1 MKPVAHAAHTLAAV
15 DNLTHSLF
23 GWTLARAGLGR
34 GTPYATA
41 TLVLAS
47 NAPDA
52 DIVTIAYGGIEYLAA
67 HRGPTHGPLGVIGLG
82 LVTAGII
89 AAWARWR
96 GRGRDGGTGA
106 AGRPG
111 AASGPGT
118 AGGPGTAAG
127 VTPRS
132 MLRWWG
138 LAMIG
143 ITGHLLMDLPTAYG
157 TRLLSPFSATWF
169 AFDWMPI
176 IDVWLWIA
184 LVAALVIG
192 RATDRRPRWAAI
204 GLALMAL
211 DYAARAGLHQR
222 ALAHGAAFD
231 AAGVH
236 APCATAQ
243 TLVVH
248 PAPAAGPPGNPGGCL
263 AAAALPTFVSPF
275 TWRVVRQSATGYEI
289 SDRSVLDLAA
299 PPRSTRLTSDTGP
312 DVGRARQTRAG
323 QVYFDFARFPIARV
337 AAGSPATSVRLFDA
351 RFVGLPANEAL
362 ADMSTNLS
370 IRVALPP
377 AGTVD

>member
-1 MKPVAHAAHTLAAV
+1 V

-89 AAWARWR
+89 AGWARWR
-96 GRGRDGGTGA
+96 GRGHDGERRA
-106 AGRPG
+106 AGG
-111 AASGPGT
+111 I
-118 AGGPGTAAG
+118 GTAAG
-127 VTPRS
+127 RVTSRS
-132 MLRWWG
+132 ILRWWG
-138 LAMIG
+138 LAMVG
-143 ITGHLLMDLPTAYG
+143 VTGHLLMDLPTAYG

-176 IDVWLWIA
+176 IDVYLWIA
-184 LVAALVIG
+184 LVAALVVG
-192 RATDRRPRWAAI
+192 RATNRRARWAAV
-204 GLALMAL
+204 GLALMAF

-222 ALAHGAAFD
+222 ALAQGAAFD
-231 AAGVH
+231 AAGAR
-236 APCATAQ
+236 APCAAAPS
-243 TLVVH
+243 LVTH
-248 PAPAAGPPGNPGGCL
+248 PAPPAGTPALPGACL

-289 SDRSVLDLAA
+289 SDRSVLDPASPLG
-299 PPRSTRLTSDTGP
+299 STRLTSDAGP
-312 DVGRARQTRAG
+312 DVARARQTRAG

-337 AAGSPATSVRLFDA
+337 AAGPQQTTVRLLDA
-351 RFVGLPANEAL
+351 RFVGLPSNDAL
-362 ADMSTNLS
+362 ADMSTSLS
-370 IRVALPP
+370 IRVTLAAPDR
-377 AGTVD
+377 AGE